1 VGAVAAHCQ
10 VGLGESA
17 ASGRCLRQMRKSME
31 ASIVILTK
39 NGGDNFPRLLA
50 RLQEQDF
57 AGEHEIIVI
66 DSGST
71 DGTLAAAR
79 RYGVR
84 TVEIKPEEFHH
95 GRTRNLGAALTS
107 GRNIVYITQ
116 DALPLRNDWLQR
128 LTAPLSEPGVAM
140 VCGRQ
145 IAWEDTKPPEKF
157 FYIYSFPEVRIEVKA
172 GVDPVKDSIF
182 ISDVN
187 SALRREAWEKYRFSE
202 KIVQAE
208 DKEIAK
214 RMIAGGLTVIYE
226 PEAPVYHAHDFKL
239 KDLWVRAKDAGA
251 SLAQGVGMPRSRHWV
266 RNRMWYYALEARY
279 LLGCRRWYKWLPYS
293 AAYEASRLAGVGMG
307 WGGRTRT
314 REPKTTKSRL

>member
-1 VGAVAAHCQ
+1 
-10 VGLGESA
+10 
-17 ASGRCLRQMRKSME
+17 ME

-39 NGGDNFPRLLA
+39 NGEDNFPRLLA

-57 AGEHEIIVI
+57 AGDHEILVI

-71 DGTLAAAR
+71 DGTIAAAR

-239 KDLWVRAKDAGA
+239 KDLWVRAKEAGKA
-251 SLAQGVGMPRSRHWV
+251 LAQGAGMPRSRHRILN
-266 RNRMWYYALEARY
+266 RNLYYGTEARY
-279 LLGCRRWYKWLPYS
+279 VFTSSNWLKWLPYS
-293 AAYEASRLAGVGMG
+293 TVYEATRALGVVVG
-307 WGGRTRT
+307 WIGEKANR
-314 REPKTTKSRL
+314 SLVNQW